1 MLPPCYAW
9 RLSVGET
16 IFYGCAYDELTEHR
30 LLERVFMAKRIL
42 LTGGGSAGHVTPHLA
57 LLPRL
62 KAEGFEIHY
71 VGTADG
77 IEHKLMTAR
86 EGVTYHT
93 ISAGKMRRY
102 FSLKNFT
109 DPFRVVKGYFQSR
122 RIIKNVAPDVVFS
135 KGGFVSL
142 PVVFAAYKKAPVVT
156 HESDYTPGLANRL
169 IAKRADKICVTF
181 EDTLNFVGAKGVHT
195 GTPIRPE
202 LYSGSGEDGLK
213 HLGFSGEK
221 PVLLVM
227 GGSQGAKAIN
237 DVVREALPALLA
249 RFDVVHLC
257 GAGKLDE
264 TLHAVGYVQY
274 EYMSDALPNVF
285 AAADIVVSRAGAN
298 SVFEFL
304 ALAKPA
310 LLIPLPLS
318 ASRGDQILN
327 AGYFARKG
335 FAAVLEQE
343 KLTPETLAEAVEEL
357 FTNRLSYIA
366 RMSADALADGTDE
379 VLNVIREAM
388 ERAKKK

>member
-1 MLPPCYAW
+1 
-9 RLSVGET
+9 
-16 IFYGCAYDELTEHR
+16 
-30 LLERVFMAKRIL
+30 MAKRIL

-77 IEHKLMTAR
+77 IEHKLMATR

-109 DPFRVVKGYFQSR
+109 DPFRVVKGFFQSR
-122 RIIKNVAPDVVFS
+122 RIVKTVAPDVVFS

-181 EDTLNFVGAKGVHT
+181 EDTLKFVGAKGVHT

-202 LYSGSGEDGLK
+202 FYGGSKEEGLK
-213 HLGFSGEK
+213 LLGFSGEK

-227 GGSQGAKAIN
+227 GGSLGAKAIN
-237 DVVREALPALLA
+237 DVVREALPGLLS

-264 TLHAVGYVQY
+264 TLHPAGYVQY
-274 EYMSDALPNVF
+274 EYMSDELPHVF
-285 AAADIVVSRAGAN
+285 AATDLVVSRAGAN

-327 AGYFARKG
+327 AGYFSRKG
-335 FAAVLEQE
+335 YAAVLEQE
-343 KLTPETLAEAVEEL
+343 KLTPASLTEAVETL
-357 FTNRLSYIA
+357 FENRLSYVA
-366 RMSADALADGTDE
+366 RMSAEATADGTDE
-379 VLNVIREAM
+379 VLDVIREAM